1 MRKKFFSILILTL
14 IFVFSI
20 GTMQIPSFAVET
32 QEPGAGYQNSAI
44 GTAQA
49 GNGAETVTQNN
60 NTGAAVNGHTD
71 LDHDGYDD
79 NTNVYIGSPNYTD
92 QDHDGY
98 DDKTGTYIGSLTGSN
113 TSSKTT
119 SSSTSKITSSSSSS
133 SKVTSSSSTASQAAS
148 SSSGISSSVSSG
160 FFSGTI
166 VTKLPTIMLVGI
178 ILVAA
183 GVIGIILF
191 IILHHR
197 AKIRYSR
204 SPRKKSQNKDFDDDD
219 DYYDDEE
226 EDSDYPDYDDEK
238 FYDNDADADEFT
250 HTIPLRHS
258 SASPRTSSPQQTQ
271 YTDLQ
276 SYSQGERHQEDYEE
290 YTPSHHLDAAARA
303 ASPKK
308 PQNNDNFDWDQFLN
322 SNRNK

>member
-1 MRKKFFSILILTL
+1 MRKKFFSIFILTL
-14 IFVFSI
+14 IFIFSVS
-20 GTMQIPSFAVET
+20 TMQIPSFAVET

-79 NTNVYIGSPNYTD
+79 NTNVYIGPPNYTD

-98 DDKTGTYIGSLTGSN
+98 DDKTGTYIGSLTSSS

-119 SSSTSKITSSSSSS
+119 SSSSSATSSSSSS
-133 SKVTSSSSTASQAAS
+133 SKITSSSSTVSQTAS
-148 SSSGISSSVSSG
+148 SSSEVNSSVSSG
-160 FFSGTI
+160 FLSGTI

-178 ILVAA
+178 ILVAV

-204 SPRKKSQNKDFDDDD
+204 SPRGKGRNKDYDDED

-226 EDSDYPDYDDEK
+226 EDYNDSDYPSEN
-238 FYDNDADADEFT
+238 FYDNDANAEEST

-258 SASPRTSSPQQTQ
+258 SAAPRTSSPQQTQ
-271 YTDLQ
+271 YKDIQ
-276 SYSQGERHQEDYEE
+276 SYSNDERHREDYEE

>member
-1 MRKKFFSILILTL
+1 MRKKFFSIFILTL
-14 IFVFSI
+14 IFIFSVS
-20 GTMQIPSFAVET
+20 TMQIPSFAVET
-32 QEPGAGYQNSAI
+32 QEPGAGYQNPTI

-79 NTNVYIGSPNYTD
+79 NTNVYIGPPNYTD

-98 DDKTGTYIGSLTGSN
+98 DDKTGTYIGSLTNSS

-119 SSSTSKITSSSSSS
+119 SSSSKATSSSSSS
-133 SKVTSSSSTASQAAS
+133 SKVTSSSSTVSQTAS
-148 SSSGISSSVSSG
+148 SSSKVSSSSVSSG

-178 ILVAA
+178 ILVIA

-204 SPRKKSQNKDFDDDD
+204 SPRGKGRNKGYDDDD

-226 EDSDYPDYDDEK
+226 EDYDDSDSPSEN
-238 FYDNDADADEFT
+238 FYDNDANAEEST

-258 SASPRTSSPQQTQ
+258 SAAPRTSSPQQTQ
-271 YTDLQ
+271 YKDIQ
-276 SYSQGERHQEDYEE
+276 SYSNDGRQREDYEE
-290 YTPSHHLDAAARA
+290 YPPSHHLDAAARA

-322 SNRNK
+322 SNRK

>member
-14 IFVFSI
+14 IFVLSI

-32 QEPGAGYQNSAI
+32 QEPGAGYQNPAI

-79 NTNVYIGSPNYTD
+79 NTGVYIGSPNYTD

-98 DDKTGTYIGSLTGSN
+98 DDKTGTYIGSLTSSN

-119 SSSTSKITSSSSSS
+119 SSSTSEAASSSFSS

-178 ILVAA
+178 ILVAV

-197 AKIRYSR
+197 AKIRYFR
-204 SPRKKSQNKDFDDDD
+204 SPRGKGQNKDYDED
-219 DYYDDEE
+219 DYYDEEE
-226 EDSDYPDYDDEK
+226 EDSDYPGEN
-238 FYDNDADADEFT
+238 FYDNDADADEST

-258 SASPRTSSPQQTQ
+258 SAAPRTSSPQTQ
-271 YTDLQ
+271 YKDIQ
-276 SYSQGERHQEDYEE
+276 SYSNDVGHQEDSEE
-290 YTPSHHLDAAARA
+290 YTPPSHHLDAAARA

>member
-1 MRKKFFSILILTL
+1 MRKKFFPIFILTL
-14 IFVFSI
+14 IFIFSVS
-20 GTMQIPSFAVET
+20 TMQVPSFAVEA
-32 QEPGAGYQNSAI
+32 QQPGAGYQNSAI

-60 NTGAAVNGHTD
+60 TTGAAVNGHTD

-79 NTNVYIGSPNYTD
+79 NTNVYIGPPNYTD

-98 DDKTGTYIGSLTGSN
+98 DDKTGTYIGSLTSSN

-119 SSSTSKITSSSSSS
+119 SSSTSKTASSSSSSNKITSSSST
-133 SKVTSSSSTASQAAS
+133 VSQAAS
-148 SSSGISSSVSSG
+148 SSSEVSSSVSSG

-166 VTKLPTIMLVGI
+166 VTKLPTIMLIGI
-178 ILVAA
+178 ILVAV

-204 SPRKKSQNKDFDDDD
+204 SPRKKGRNKDYDED

-226 EDSDYPDYDDEK
+226 EDYDDSDYDNEN
-238 FYDNDADADEFT
+238 FYDKDADAEEYT
-250 HTIPLRHS
+250 HTIPLRHP

-271 YTDLQ
+271 YKDVQ
-276 SYSQGERHQEDYEE
+276 SYSNDAEHQEDYEE

-308 PQNNDNFDWDQFLN
+308 PQNNDSFDWDQFLN

>member
-1 MRKKFFSILILTL
+1 MRKKFFQIFILTL
-14 IFVFSI
+14 IFIFSV

-32 QEPGAGYQNSAI
+32 QQPGAGYQNSAI

-79 NTNVYIGSPNYTD
+79 NTGAYIGPPNYTD

-98 DDKTGTYIGSLTGSN
+98 DDKTGTYIGTLTSSN
-113 TSSKTT
+113 ASSKTT
-119 SSSTSKITSSSSSS
+119 SSSTSKAASSSSSS
-133 SKVTSSSSTASQAAS
+133 SKVTSSSSTASQTAS
-148 SSSGISSSVSSG
+148 GSSEVSSSVSSG

-166 VTKLPTIMLVGI
+166 VTTLPTIMLVGI
-178 ILVAA
+178 ILVAV
-183 GVIGIILF
+183 GIIGIIVF

-204 SPRKKSQNKDFDDDD
+204 SPRGKGRNKDYEDED

-226 EDSDYPDYDDEK
+226 EDYDDSDYADK
-238 FYDNDADADEFT
+238 NFYDNDADADEST

-258 SASPRTSSPQQTQ
+258 SAAPHTSSPQQTP
-271 YTDLQ
+271 YKDIQ
-276 SYSQGERHQEDYEE
+276 SYSNDVGHQEDCEG